1 MAIMAIAGKSEY
13 VFEYLSNNR
22 TMNIANIIST
32 IGVITQHRTS
42 FLLEI
47 HSFESFHIK
56 NMTIHSIKINTNNQI
71 MSIIESMTQY
81 ILNDKKTKES
91 KLHIILAITDFF
103 REILSQYFIIIA
115 SIIVTKVS
123 QMITY
128 RVPSHII
135 NGKTNHSNGRVIV
148 VGIIHHK
155 RSFLFEI

>member
-1 MAIMAIAGKSEY
+1 MTIMAIVGKSEY

-22 TMNIANIIST
+22 TINIVSIIST
-32 IGVITQHRTS
+32 IGTINQHKTS
-42 FLLEI
+42 FLFGI
-47 HSFESFHIK
+47 HSVNSFPIR
-56 NMTIHSIKINTNNQI
+56 NRIAHSTEINTNRQI
-71 MSIIESMTQY
+71 VTINESESN
-81 ILNDKKTKES
+81 IPKDKKMKES

-115 SIIVTKVS
+115 SITVTKVS